1 MLPGQ
6 VFRVG
11 SRSDQRSSLGTCRFE
26 AQLRYTVTNGTGSR
40 SQGPHTHLSLA
51 DRVRA
56 TKPVRD
62 FCHYTEPCG
71 HISSRVFGAV
81 HQALQTDMADYE

>member
-26 AQLRYTVTNGTGSR
+26 AQLRYTVTTRIVGGSAR
-40 SQGPHTHLSLA
+40 GDP
-51 DRVRA
+51 
-56 TKPVRD
+56 
-62 FCHYTEPCG
+62 
-71 HISSRVFGAV
+71 SSSNIWFSMLRRR
-81 HQALQTDMADYE
+81 